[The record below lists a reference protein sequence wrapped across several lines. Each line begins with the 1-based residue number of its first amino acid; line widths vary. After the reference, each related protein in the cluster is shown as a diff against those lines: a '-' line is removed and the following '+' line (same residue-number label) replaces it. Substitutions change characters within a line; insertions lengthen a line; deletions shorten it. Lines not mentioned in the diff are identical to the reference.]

1 MSNELKPCP
10 FCGGKAELRCF
21 MNFYWVKCIKCEVS
35 TDAKP
40 SLEKTIKAWNRRTNN
55 ERNA

>member
-1 MSNELKPCP
+1 MNEQLKPCP

-21 MNFYWVKCIKCEVS
+21 MNFFWVKCIKCEVS

-55 ERNA
+55 EN